1 VNSAFIAL
9 GGNLGDVKQTFQTA
23 YDALK
28 MTCNIIAVSKLYQT
42 PALTMPD
49 SPPQPDYWNAAIHV
63 QTQLPADTLLAEL
76 HRVEAL
82 HHRKR
87 IEHWGSRTLDL
98 DLIAYEQLI
107 STQANLKL
115 PHPETQSRLF
125 VLQPL
130 IDIAPFWVHPV
141 TGESLSTMITNLTDA
156 GEKLHKGEAWQLQ
169 H

>member
-1 VNSAFIAL
+1 MNSAFIAL

-23 YDALK
+23 YGALK
-28 MTCNIIAVSKLYQT
+28 RTCNIIAVSKLYQT
-42 PALTMPD
+42 PALTTPD

-76 HRVEAL
+76 HQVEAL

-87 IEHWGSRTLDL
+87 IEHWGARTLDL

-107 STQANLKL
+107 STQADLKL

-130 IDIAPFWVHPV
+130 MDIAPFWVHPV
-141 TGESLSTMITNLTDA
+141 TGENLSTMITHLTDA